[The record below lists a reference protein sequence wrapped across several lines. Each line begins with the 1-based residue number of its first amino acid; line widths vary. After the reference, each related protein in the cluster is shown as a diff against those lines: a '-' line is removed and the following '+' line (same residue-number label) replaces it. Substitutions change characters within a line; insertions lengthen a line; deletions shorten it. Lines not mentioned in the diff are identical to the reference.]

1 MTELE
6 AFQKILHQIKK
17 NILYDC
23 SDYKI
28 KCLKRR
34 INVRVRATKTEDYS
48 TYLEY
53 LKNNPDE
60 FEKLA
65 KSLTINVTRF
75 FRNKPVFDII
85 ENRIIDLLI
94 DSRRKKNLK
103 TLYIWSAG
111 CSSGEEAYTLAII
124 ADKVLKKRYLSRTI
138 SVKIIGTDIDQTS
151 LEKAKAGIFQENSF
165 TETPQEVIR
174 DYFTIIHKK
183 NKTYFQIDEN
193 IKEMTRFFSLNLVTE
208 SPEFSCDLILCR
220 NVLIYFNKDLQ
231 EKVFHKL
238 TEATKP
244 GGYIV
249 LGKTETLIGFSLPPD
264 IRPFDKKE
272 RIYYKQEK

>member
-85 ENRIIDLLI
+85 EDRIIDFLI
-94 DSRRKKNLK
+94 DSRRKKNVN

-111 CSSGEEAYTLAII
+111 CSSGEEVYTLAII
-124 ADKVLKKRYLSRTI
+124 ADNVLKRRYLSRTM

-174 DYFTIIHKK
+174 DYFTIIHKH
-183 NKTYFQIDEN
+183 NKTYFQIDEK

-231 EKVFHKL
+231 EKVFNKL
-238 TEATKP
+238 TEATNP

-264 IRPFDKKE
+264 IGPFDKKE